1 MLKALLIGNVGKNPD
16 IKQTSTSKKI
26 ASFSVASTYGTGN
39 DAVTTW
45 VTCEAWEKTAE
56 IVEKYVG
63 KGSQVYVEGR
73 IKLETWTDKEGK
85 ERASLKMV
93 VAELKLLGSRTSNDA
108 NDTKE
113 AVEPWGQAQAEPRKQ
128 APVEPWS
135 RDETGLPF

>member
-1 MLKALLIGNVGKNPD
+1 MLKALLIGHVGKNPD
-16 IKQTSTSKKI
+16 IKQTSTNKKI

-45 VTCEAWEKTAE
+45 VTCEAWERTAE

-85 ERASLKMV
+85 ERTSLKMV

-113 AVEPWGQAQAEPRKQ
+113 AVEPWGQAQAERKQ